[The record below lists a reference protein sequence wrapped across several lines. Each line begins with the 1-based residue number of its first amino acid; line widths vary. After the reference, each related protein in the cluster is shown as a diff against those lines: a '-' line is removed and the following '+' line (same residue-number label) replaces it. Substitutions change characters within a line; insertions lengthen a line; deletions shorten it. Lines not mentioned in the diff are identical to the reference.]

1 MIVCNYYS
9 ISYAAIVFRQ
19 RDCQGTGIPVFYNVV
34 AHRPYTGS
42 MVPWY
47 LVPALLLAMQHSHRE
62 VEFIYPIHE
71 SIIFL

>member
-19 RDCQGTGIPVFYNVV
+19 RDCQGTGIIYNVV

-42 MVPWY
+42 MVPGTST
-47 LVPALLLAMQHSHRE
+47 PPSNAT
-62 VEFIYPIHE
+62 
-71 SIIFL
+71 